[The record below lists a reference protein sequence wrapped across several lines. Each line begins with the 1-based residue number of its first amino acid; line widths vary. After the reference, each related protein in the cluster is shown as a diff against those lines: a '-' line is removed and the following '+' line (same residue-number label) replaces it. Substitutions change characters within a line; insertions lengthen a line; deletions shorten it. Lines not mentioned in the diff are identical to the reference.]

1 MEIMNPPTYR
11 FDQPESTYRYGNA
24 TMPKWDPENHVL
36 FLGDVIVKQY
46 QRPARSQHTI
56 LAAFEEEGWPA
67 RIDDPLI
74 LQEGAMETKSKWRL
88 RNTVNDL
95 NRAQYGCIRIRF
107 HLDGT
112 GHGIRWKIQI
122 E

>member
-1 MEIMNPPTYR
+1 MQIVETSAYR
-11 FDQPESTYRYGNA
+11 FDHPRTSDSNS
-24 TMPKWDPENHVL
+24 TMPRWDPETNVL
-36 FLGDVIVKQY
+36 YLGEVIVKRY

-67 RIDDPLI
+67 RINDPLVVQ
-74 LQEGAMETKSKWRL
+74 LSPEETRSKWRL
-88 RNTVNDL
+88 RSTVNDL

-112 GHGIRWKIQI
+112 GHGIRWTIQI
-122 E
+122 V